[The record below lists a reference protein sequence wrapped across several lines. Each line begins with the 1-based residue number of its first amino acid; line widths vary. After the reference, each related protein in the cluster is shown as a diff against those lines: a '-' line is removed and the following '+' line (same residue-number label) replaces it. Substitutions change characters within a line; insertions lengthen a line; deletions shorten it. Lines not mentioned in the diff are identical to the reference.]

1 MCKITTKQKS
11 SFKRKRTAEV
21 DKKLSSQMKIF
32 VGRELKIRDLEK
44 RIRALTG
51 KA

>member
-1 MCKITTKQKS
+1 MVK
-11 SFKRKRTAEV
+11 KRTEEL
-21 DKKLSSQMKIF
+21 DKKNRKLSEQMKIF

-51 KA
+51 KE